1 MIQRIQT
8 IYLVIAILLIASPLS
23 GLEIMSYTIKD
34 HTVSKNVYSFH
45 LLEKNEQEPSYYY
58 LVNILLS
65 LFGFYVM
72 MSFKNLN
79 RQMMLSRI
87 LMGLILFACSMPI
100 ILAIGRSA
108 LMPGVGFYL
117 FLGSSFFVFLAI
129 RGINK
134 DKKLL
139 DSLNRL
145 R

>member
-8 IYLVIAILLIASPLS
+8 VYLIIAIVLVALPLS
-23 GLEIMSYTIKD
+23 GLEILSYTIKD
-34 HTVSKNVYSFH
+34 QDVSKSVYSFH

-58 LVNILLS
+58 LVNIVLS
-65 LFGFYVM
+65 LFGFYTI
-72 MSFKNLN
+72 MSYKNLKK
-79 RQMMLSRI
+79 QLMLSRVFI
-87 LMGLILFACSMPI
+87 GLILFACSMPL
-100 ILAIGRSA
+100 ILAIGRSN
-108 LMPGVGFYL
+108 LNPGLGFYL
-117 FLGSSFFVFLAI
+117 FLSSLIFVFLAI

>member
-8 IYLVIAILLIASPLS
+8 VYLIIAILLIASPLS
-23 GLEIMSYTIKD
+23 GLEIMSYIIKD
-34 HTVSKNVYSFH
+34 HEVSKNVYSFH

-58 LVNILLS
+58 LLNILLS

-72 MSFKNLN
+72 MSYKNLK
-79 RQMMLSRI
+79 RQLMLSRI
-87 LMGLILFACSMPI
+87 FMGSILFACSMPI

-108 LMPGVGFYL
+108 LMPGIGFYL
-117 FLGSSFFVFLAI
+117 FLSSFIFVLLAI

-139 DSLNRL
+139 DSLHRL

>member
-8 IYLVIAILLIASPLS
+8 VYLIIAILFIASPLS
-23 GLEIMSYTIKD
+23 GLEILSYIIKD
-34 HTVSKNVYSFH
+34 HEVSKNVYSFH

-58 LVNILLS
+58 LLNILLS

-72 MSFKNLN
+72 MSYKNLK
-79 RQMMLSRI
+79 RQLMLSRI
-87 LMGLILFACSMPI
+87 FMGSILFACSMPI

-108 LMPGVGFYL
+108 LMPGIGFYL
-117 FLGSSFFVFLAI
+117 FLSSIIFVLLAI

-139 DSLNRL
+139 DSLHRL

>member
-8 IYLVIAILLIASPLS
+8 VYLVIAIFLIAAPLS
-23 GLEIMSYTIKD
+23 GLEIMSYVIKD
-34 HTVSKNVYSFH
+34 HTISKNVYSFH

-72 MSFKNLN
+72 MSYKNLK
-79 RQMMLSRI
+79 RQMMLSRV

-108 LMPGVGFYL
+108 LMPGVGFYI
-117 FLGSSFFVFLAI
+117 FLSSIIFVFLAI

-134 DKKLL
+134 DKKLV

>member
-8 IYLVIAILLIASPLS
+8 VFLVIAIFLIAVPLS
-23 GLEIMSYTIKD
+23 GLEIMSYVIKD
-34 HTVSKNVYSFH
+34 HTISKNVYSFH
-45 LLEKNEQEPSYYY
+45 LLEKNEQESSYYY

-72 MSFKNLN
+72 MSYKNLK
-79 RQMMLSRI
+79 RQLMLSRI

-117 FLGSSFFVFLAI
+117 FLSASFFVFLAI
-129 RGINK
+129 RGINR

>member
-8 IYLVIAILLIASPLS
+8 VYLIIAILLIASPLS

-34 HTVSKNVYSFH
+34 HTISKNVYSFH
-45 LLEKNEQEPSYYY
+45 LLEKNGQEPSYYY

-65 LFGFYVM
+65 LFGFYTM
-72 MSFKNLN
+72 MAFKNLK
-79 RQMMLSRI
+79 RQLMLTRI
-87 LMGLILFACSMPI
+87 FMGLIFFACCMPI
-100 ILAIGRSA
+100 ILAIGRSV
-108 LMPGVGFYL
+108 LMQGVVFFF
-117 FLGSSFFVFLAI
+117 FLSSIIFVYLAI

>member
-8 IYLVIAILLIASPLS
+8 VYLVIAIFLIAVPLS
-23 GLEIMSYTIKD
+23 GLEIMSYVIKD

-65 LFGFYVM
+65 LFGFYVV
-72 MSFKNLN
+72 MSYKNLK
-79 RQMMLSRI
+79 RQLMLSRI
-87 LMGLILFACSMPI
+87 FMGLIFFACSMPI

-117 FLGSSFFVFLAI
+117 FLSSNIFVFLAI

-134 DKKLL
+134 DKKLV

>member
-8 IYLVIAILLIASPLS
+8 VYLIIAIILIASPLS

-65 LFGFYVM
+65 LYGFYATM
-72 MSFKNLN
+72 AFKNLK
-79 RQMMLSRI
+79 RQLMLSRVF
-87 LMGLILFACSMPI
+87 MGLIFFACCMPI

-108 LMPGVGFYL
+108 LMPGIGFYL
-117 FLGSSFFVFLAI
+117 FLSSLIFVYLAI
-129 RGINK
+129 RGINN

>member
-8 IYLVIAILLIASPLS
+8 VYLIIAIFLIASPLS
-23 GLEIMSYTIKD
+23 GLEILSYTIKE
-34 HTVSKNVYSFH
+34 HEVSKNVYSFH
-45 LLEKNEQEPSYYY
+45 LLEKNELEPSYYY

-65 LFGFYVM
+65 LFGFYVI
-72 MSFKNLN
+72 MSFKNLK
-79 RQMMLSRI
+79 RQLMLSRVF
-87 LMGLILFACSMPI
+87 MGLIFFACCMPI
-100 ILAIGRSA
+100 ILAIGRFA
-108 LMPGVGFYL
+108 LMPGIGFYL
-117 FLGSSFFVFLAI
+117 FLSSIIFVYLAI

>member
-8 IYLVIAILLIASPLS
+8 VYLVIAIFLIAAPLS
-23 GLEIMSYTIKD
+23 GLEIMSYVIKD
-34 HTVSKNVYSFH
+34 HTISKNVYSFH

-72 MSFKNLN
+72 MSFKNLK
-79 RQMMLSRI
+79 RQLMLSRVLI
-87 LMGLILFACSMPI
+87 SLILFACSMPV

-108 LMPGVGFYL
+108 LMFGIGFYL
-117 FLGSSFFVFLAI
+117 FLSSIIFVYLAI

>member
-8 IYLVIAILLIASPLS
+8 VFLIVAIFLIASPLS

-34 HTVSKNVYSFH
+34 HEVSKNVFSFH
-45 LLEKNEQEPSYYY
+45 ILEKNEQEPSYYY

-65 LFGFYVM
+65 LFGFYVL
-72 MSFKNLN
+72 MSFKNLK
-79 RQMMLSRI
+79 RQLMLSRLFI
-87 LMGLILFACSMPI
+87 GLILFACSMPI
-100 ILAIGRSA
+100 ILAIGRSS

-117 FLGSSFFVFLAI
+117 FLSSIIFVILAN

-139 DSLNRL
+139 DSVNRL

>member
-8 IYLVIAILLIASPLS
+8 VYLIIAILLIASPLS

-34 HTVSKNVYSFH
+34 HTISKNVYSFH
-45 LLEKNEQEPSYYY
+45 LLEKNGQEPSYYY

-65 LFGFYVM
+65 LFGFYTM
-72 MSFKNLN
+72 MAFKNLK
-79 RQMMLSRI
+79 RQLMLTRI
-87 LMGLILFACSMPI
+87 FMGLIFFACCMPI
-100 ILAIGRSA
+100 ILAIGRSV
-108 LMPGVGFYL
+108 LMPGVGFFF
-117 FLGSSFFVFLAI
+117 FLSSIIFVYLAI